1 MSKVVAAYARVSTD
15 RQTERQT
22 IEQQVAALRAY
33 ARERGWTARGST
45 GCATRWRGRRSTCCS
60 S

>member
-1 MSKVVAAYARVSTD
+1 MSKLVAAYARVSTD

-33 ARERGWTARGST
+33 ARERGWDLTDAQLYRDDGWSGARLDQ
-45 GCATRWRGRRSTCCS
+45 
-60 S
+60 